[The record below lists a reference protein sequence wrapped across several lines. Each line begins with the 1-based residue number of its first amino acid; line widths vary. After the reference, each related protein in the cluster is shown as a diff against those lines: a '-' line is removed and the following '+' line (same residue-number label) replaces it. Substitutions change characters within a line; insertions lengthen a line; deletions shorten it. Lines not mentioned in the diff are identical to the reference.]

1 MYFGSK
7 IKYPGKDCPPAENPY
22 GIHVLPAAMTPTHIL
37 LLIGSYFLLLLLISY
52 FTGRNDS
59 NEDFFRAGKSAPW
72 FLVAFG
78 MIGASLSGVTFISV
92 PGSVQATSFSYMQ
105 VVFGYLA
112 GYFVIAF
119 VLLPIYY
126 RMNVTSIYEYLEERF
141 GWHSYKLGALSF
153 FISRVLGASFR
164 LFLVAIVLQQFV
176 FDAWGVPFE
185 LTVVLSIVL
194 IWVYTFKGGIKTIV
208 WTDTLQTLFMLCSVG
223 LSIYFINQ
231 KLDWGFVDF
240 LQSEELKEYSKLW
253 FTEDWADRN
262 HLLKSFLGGMFIT
275 ICMTG
280 LDQDMMQKNLTC
292 KSLADARKNM
302 ISFSLVLVVVNFVFL
317 LLGALL
323 FIYSDA
329 FEIAIPQMDG
339 SSRTDLLFPEIA
351 LNSGLGMAVAITFL
365 LGLIAAA
372 YSSADSALTSLTT
385 SFCIDFLGL
394 DRQSEEG
401 KKILRKRTHIG
412 MSLLLIAVVILF
424 KYVLDR
430 NVIDGLLTVATYTYG
445 PLLGLFSFGILTTY
459 ALKDKYVWLVAV
471 GVIFIVIGLAN
482 LPDSWLGGYQIGYE
496 LLPLNGLLTF
506 FGLWLIRKP
515 RSQRES
521 DK

>member
-1 MYFGSK
+1 
-7 IKYPGKDCPPAENPY
+7 
-22 GIHVLPAAMTPTHIL
+22 MTPIHIL
-37 LLIGSYFLLLLLISY
+37 LLIGIYFLLLLLISY

-92 PGSVQATSFSYMQ
+92 PGSVEATSFSYMQ

-194 IWVYTFKGGIKTIV
+194 IWVYTFRGGIKTIV

-231 KLDWGFVDF
+231 KLGWNLIDF
-240 LQSEELKEYSKLW
+240 LNSEELRDYNKIW
-253 FTEDWADRN
+253 FTSDWNARN
-262 HLLKSFLGGMFIT
+262 HLVKSFLGGMFIT

-292 KSLADARKNM
+292 KSLKDARKNM
-302 ISFSLVLVVVNFVFL
+302 ISFSLVLVIVNFVFL

-323 FIYSDA
+323 FIYADA
-329 FEIAIPQMDG
+329 INIGMPIMDG
-339 SSRTDLLFPEIA
+339 KPRTDLLFPEIA
-351 LNSGLGMAVAITFL
+351 LNSGLGLGVAITFL

-385 SFCIDFLGL
+385 SFCIDFLGMEHL
-394 DRQSEEG
+394 PEPR
-401 KKILRKRTHIG
+401 KKTLRKRTHIG

-445 PLLGLFSFGILTTY
+445 PLLGLFSFGILTSY
-459 ALKDKYVWLVAV
+459 KLRDNLVWIVALL
-471 GVIFIVIGLAN
+471 VIFSVVGIAN
-482 LPDSWLGGYQIGYE
+482 LPQDWLGGYQIGYE

-506 FGLWLIRKP
+506 IGLWLIRIPKTQTV
-515 RSQRES
+515 SG
-521 DK
+521 K